1 MFCLFL
7 LLFLVGVRVELKK
20 FLKESLKEVIPA
32 IENLDT
38 QPYSK
43 DIDRKYIKIS
53 ICPGACMAFIGS
65 DVCDLRRCKFCN
77 LKRYSPCTYLS
88 CRYRNYD
95 DCPHRDDVKTPKKNV
110 FYRPLLPLLKDLL
123 ETKYFSDY
131 CSHALKYVTANPW
144 RAGEEYVYS
153 DLLSG
158 KEAQKHVV
166 EMHEQ
171 FLRYR
176 NALSEIEDIVEV
188 SLIASDDYD
197 GVEMMKRTRGFQY
210 FWPLFIS
217 FVSLPPSLRGKY
229 GIGSF
234 FAGFNTTNPGSR
246 VENFLF
252 RDCFVPELQKFEE
265 GVRLQVNGKNYFIQ
279 IRLLVHVYDT
289 KAKEKLERFSG
300 TNSYG
305 GCIKCRGNPGMYVS

>member
-1 MFCLFL
+1 MFCLVMI
-7 LLFLVGVRVELKK
+7 LFLVGVRVELKK

-131 CSHALKYVTANPW
+131 CAHALKYVTH
-144 RAGEEYVYS
+144 G
-153 DLLSG
+153 D
-158 KEAQKHVV
+158 
-166 EMHEQ
+166 
-171 FLRYR
+171 
-176 NALSEIEDIVEV
+176 
-188 SLIASDDYD
+188 
-197 GVEMMKRTRGFQY
+197 
-210 FWPLFIS
+210 FIT
-217 FVSLPPSLRGKY
+217 FK
-229 GIGSF
+229 F
-234 FAGFNTTNPGSR
+234 FIINNT
-246 VENFLF
+246 EF
-252 RDCFVPELQKFEE
+252 RQHTSA
-265 GVRLQVNGKNYFIQ
+265 VN
-279 IRLLVHVYDT
+279 VDV
-289 KAKEKLERFSG
+289 KLWIFSWH
-300 TNSYG
+300 
-305 GCIKCRGNPGMYVS
+305 